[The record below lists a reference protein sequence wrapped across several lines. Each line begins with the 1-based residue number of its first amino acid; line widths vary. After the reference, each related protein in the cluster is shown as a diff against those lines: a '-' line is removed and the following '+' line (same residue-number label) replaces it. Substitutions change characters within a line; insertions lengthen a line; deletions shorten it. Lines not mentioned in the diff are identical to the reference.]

1 MSRKKGFTLIEV
13 LVVIVI
19 IALLV
24 AIIIPAVKAAKEIAQ
39 RMICLAHMRG
49 VGSMV
54 LVYTESHKNELPLIM
69 DWSWIAQNYNAT
81 LPDLGLDYA
90 ADYYTYN
97 HTFHPVSIQGPMGL
111 GWLYKADLLDP
122 ETDLVF
128 CPSQKELFGNQPPT
142 RQWNA
147 KAEPLQWNFCGRQ
160 AYNGTYNLAPKDDD
174 MDWLNLRVTIGMR
187 KLYHHGNNTPGNMS
201 KGCKTIQEAS
211 LKGKRAFLCDLWA
224 ACLKFGDYWK
234 SLDTDL
240 PHKMRASK
248 SMNCWYMDGHAEN
261 VRMEDNYFSIQT
273 IGGKTGNYLD
283 TNMTWSIMFD

>member
-1 MSRKKGFTLIEV
+1 MSKGT
-13 LVVIVI
+13 
-19 IALLV
+19 
-24 AIIIPAVKAAKEIAQ
+24 
-39 RMICLAHMRG
+39 
-49 VGSMV
+49 
-54 LVYTESHKNELPLIM
+54 LPLVM
-69 DWSWIAQNYNAT
+69 DTSWMAEKIYNPT
-81 LPDLGLDYA
+81 LRDLGLDYA
-90 ADYYTYN
+90 ADYYTYT
-97 HTFHPVSIQGPMGL
+97 HTQHPPARVGPNGL
-111 GWLYKADLLDP
+111 GWLYKADLLDG

-128 CPSQKELFGNQPPT
+128 CPSQKELFGNPMPSH
-142 RQWNA
+142 RWNA
-147 KAEPLQWNFCGRQ
+147 KAEPDHWNFCGR
-160 AYNGTYNLAPKDDD
+160 ASYGGFYDYDLGVKDED
-174 MDWLNLRVTIGMR
+174 MDWLNLRITIGTR
-187 KLYHHGNNTPGNMS
+187 KLYHSGNNTPGNMS